1 MLFFSCSSIS
11 HGEVERCHQV
21 GSHEQEPG
29 QPSQYPDE
37 QEDEPEEDEPEEA
50 APEAEPEA
58 APEAAP
64 EATLLRAPCSVL
76 RANTLYPDYL

>member
-1 MLFFSCSSIS
+1 MEL
-11 HGEVERCHQV
+11 
-21 GSHEQEPG
+21 HEQEPG

-37 QEDEPEEDEPEEA
+37 AEPEA

-58 APEAAP
+58 APEAEP